1 MPARLHII
9 SDMEFDRCVTGW
21 DETNFRYARR
31 LFESYD
37 YRLPRI
43 IFWNV
48 NSRSRQQPVQKEEHG
63 VAPGFGLQPRIF
75 SLIKQG
81 EPDPVSCMYKTL
93 DSERCRP
100 TTA

>member
-1 MPARLHII
+1 M
-9 SDMEFDRCVTGW
+9 
-21 DETNFRYARR
+21 
-31 LFESYD
+31 
-37 YRLPRI
+37 
-43 IFWNV
+43 
-48 NSRSRQQPVQKEEHG
+48 NSRSRQQPAQKEEHG
-63 VAPGFGLQPRIF
+63 VALVSGCSPRIF